1 MQKAV
6 TAVSRRFQ
14 DVEVLPIGG
23 LRPLEW
29 WVPKPLQKY
38 VSQLSSQ

>member
-1 MQKAV
+1 V

-14 DVEVLPIGG
+14 GVEVLASGG

-29 WVPKPLQKY
+29 WVPKAQQKY
-38 VSQLSSQ
+38 TGQPTP